1 MHQRLSGRQIT
12 TVVVAVCVAVI
23 AFPVGVLAATGS
35 LVNIT
40 DPVHKSNKARV
51 DNGGRLYVGDGGG
64 SLTVDGTVN
73 GRPVAPARTWSNVAA
88 FNNFDNSV
96 LVGPTASAIDLSG
109 VSATLG
115 GASNTTSVSFYIA
128 AKKTTTDC
136 DTSPPALILWDGYIN
151 SSTTI
156 AAALPTP
163 IRWQPP
169 SGSKGCLFVVAGP
182 INNGATLVVNASG
195 FLG

>member
-1 MHQRLSGRQIT
+1 
-12 TVVVAVCVAVI
+12 VAVI

-51 DNGGRLYVGDGGG
+51 DGGGRLYVGDGNGP
-64 SLTVDGTVN
+64 LTVDGTVS
-73 GRPVAPARTWSNVAA
+73 GRPVAPATTWSKSAA
-88 FNNFDNSV
+88 FINFDNSV
-96 LVGPTASAIDLSG
+96 LVGPTASAIDVTA
-109 VSATLG
+109 VSATI
-115 GASNTTSVSFYIA
+115 GAATNTTSVSFYIA
-128 AKKTTTDC
+128 AKKTTAGC
-136 DTSPPALILWDGYIN
+136 DTSPPALILWEGYVN
-151 SSTTI
+151 SSTSI

-182 INNGATLVVNASG
+182 INSGGTLAVNASG